1 MAGKKSEPKLLGV
14 SDVTGLAASLDAMT
28 RRAREGRPADL
39 NRLRELAGA
48 FLVELYPDALTAAVV
63 VELRG
68 GEHATIPLLLP
79 ASGLAAT
86 G

>member
-1 MAGKKSEPKLLGV
+1 
-14 SDVTGLAASLDAMT
+14 
-28 RRAREGRPADL
+28 
-39 NRLRELAGA
+39 LAGA

-79 ASGLAAT
+79 LGV
-86 G
+86 GGGG